1 MIYIERT
8 EVSLDQA
15 PMVLFDNIL
24 LDGTVT
30 PASIYSV
37 LGFEADFVLDFVGDT
52 YLTEGEYVPDPN
64 VQNTLTDSTF
74 DFWNPTSPS
83 GALYLSLPTNGTAS
97 ALGISG
103 HNLGTQGATVK
114 VFQGSTVLAE
124 VSPTDD
130 STMIIL
136 FASTTATDFTIVVSG
151 AAGVTYIS
159 NLVLGVP
166 LVFESGILPGYT
178 PLWMAE
184 DVELLQNTSLG
195 GQFFQNRVVRKSA
208 NTSVNLNILDRE
220 FVEGTNFQSFRR
232 HFNDGKTFFFAAGP
246 SVFEDDGSFCRRSGD
261 TLKPTFSNNGIFYQV
276 GMQLEAYIG

>member
-30 PASIYSV
+30 TLGYPANGI
-37 LGFEADFVLDFVGDT
+37 EADFVLDFGAGV
-52 YLTEGEYVPDPN
+52 YLAEGEYVSDPN

-74 DFWNPTSPS
+74 DFWNPTSLS
-83 GALYLSLPTNGTAS
+83 GAVSLSLPTNGTAS

-103 HNLGTQGATVK
+103 HNLGTQGATVS
-114 VFQGSTVLAE
+114 VIQGSTVLAE

-136 FASTTATDFTIVVSG
+136 FASTTATDFTIEVSN

-166 LVFESGILPGYT
+166 LVFESGIVPSYT

-184 DVELLQNTSLG
+184 EVELLQNMSLG

-220 FVEGTNFQSFRR
+220 FIEGDTFQNFRN
-232 HFNDGKTFFFAAGP
+232 HYNDGKTFFFAAGP
-246 SVFEDDGSFCRRSGD
+246 SVFEKDGSFCRRSGD
-261 TLKPTFSNNGIFYQV
+261 TLKPTFSNNGIFYDV
-276 GMQLEAYIG
+276 GMQLEAYVG